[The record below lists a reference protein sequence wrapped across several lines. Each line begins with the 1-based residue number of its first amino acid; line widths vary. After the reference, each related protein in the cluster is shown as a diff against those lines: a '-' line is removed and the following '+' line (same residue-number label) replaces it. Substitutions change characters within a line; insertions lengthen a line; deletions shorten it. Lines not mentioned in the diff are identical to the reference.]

1 MLDNYDTNLH
11 LKHAE
16 HLAGCC
22 TVAVIKEGGGGREES
37 STDYYRL
44 QRTDTGGY
52 WHQDLSTRGRIFAFT
67 STRAPLKICTKRIS
81 RRDHFT
87 CFHTAPRLWR
97 IPPLIFLQQIQ
108 IWNFILSFISC
119 CNLSDKQA
127 RVSANEVSRR
137 TGIKLISLHEK
148 LNTFKKQFSG
158 LNWAGRPPWVNYTT
172 YF

>member
-1 MLDNYDTNLH
+1 MTPTCTSNTRSTW
-11 LKHAE
+11 
-16 HLAGCC
+16 LAAAPWLWSRRGGEEERNQAQTTTGC
-22 TVAVIKEGGGGREES
+22 
-37 STDYYRL
+37 
-44 QRTDTGGY
+44 
-52 WHQDLSTRGRIFAFT
+52 RGR
-67 STRAPLKICTKRIS
+67 TREVIGIRISAHVGEYSRLHRHARPFKICTKRIS